1 MSLEYYLLCRKKY
14 EQILHD
20 LTDIIEIY
28 DSINEFTKLEEKNL
42 DKEECDFFCPAV
54 FRNHFIGQ
62 KNCVKYNKR
71 ICENKIAELC
81 KHEFEEDI
89 IDITPERSEK
99 ITYCK
104 ICEYTK

>member
-42 DKEECDFFCPAV
+42 DKEECDFFLSSS
-54 FRNHFIGQ
+54 F
-62 KNCVKYNKR
+62 
-71 ICENKIAELC
+71 
-81 KHEFEEDI
+81 
-89 IDITPERSEK
+89 
-99 ITYCK
+99 
-104 ICEYTK
+104 